1 MLIKER
7 LKEVLK
13 TEPREFQVKGIE
25 FLEAQKGRALLGD
38 DMGLGKTIQVLG
50 YLALHP
56 EITPVIIVCPSN
68 AKYEWLKQIDQH
80 TKSLR
85 AEIVSGRK
93 PYPTSAPIII
103 INYDIL
109 TYWVNHLIA
118 LTPAGIV
125 MDECHYVKNL
135 RVARTKSCK
144 KLSAV
149 CKVVIPLSGTP
160 IVNRPSEFFP
170 VLNMIRPSEFG
181 NFWNYA
187 FRYCAPKR
195 AFRGRGWDFS
205 GSQRSEEL
213 HRRVSPFMIRRRKE
227 EVLKEL
233 PPKQRIPVQIDLS
246 NRKEYLLARDEFL
259 TWYRAEKGAEKAET
273 AEKAE
278 AFVKLGQLRQV
289 AAQGKLQA
297 AKEWI
302 QDYLNST
309 DGKLVIFAYH
319 RAIFQNLVESFTKI
333 CACGGGGA
341 SEKRYKEIE
350 KFQTDPKCR
359 LFIGT
364 IKADNQAITLT
375 AANAVLFIEQ
385 GWTPGEHD
393 QAEDRI
399 NRIGQKA
406 DSITAYYF
414 LGKDSID
421 EYLWELIE
429 KKREIITKILDG
441 EEKWTKLK
449 EKINW
454 QSLLARL

>member
-25 FLEAQKGRALLGD
+25 FLEATRGRALLGD
-38 DMGLGKTIQVLG
+38 DMGLGKTLQILG

-56 EITPVIIVCPSN
+56 EITPVIIVCPAN
-68 AKYEWLKQIDQH
+68 AKYEWLKQIEQH

-85 AEIVSGRK
+85 AEVVSGRK

-109 TYWVNHLIA
+109 TYWVDHLMT

-135 RVARTKSCK
+135 RVARTKACK
-144 KLSAV
+144 RLSSA
-149 CKVVIPLSGTP
+149 CKVILPLSGTP

-181 NFWNYA
+181 SFWNYA

-195 AFRGRGWDFS
+195 AFRGQGWDFS
-205 GSQRSEEL
+205 GAAHTEEL
-213 HRRVSPFMIRRRKE
+213 HKKVYPIMLRRKKS
-227 EVLKEL
+227 EVLSEL
-233 PPKQRIPVQIDLS
+233 PPKQRIPIFIEIS
-246 NRKEYLLARDEFL
+246 NRREYEKARDIFL
-259 TWYRAEKGAEKAET
+259 AWYKENYGVEKA
-273 AEKAE
+273 AKAAKAE
-278 AFVKLGQLRQV
+278 GFVRLGKLRQLV
-289 AAQGKLQA
+289 AEGKIKA
-297 AKEWI
+297 VETWI
-302 QDYLNST
+302 NDYLEST
-309 DGKLVIFAYH
+309 DGKLVVFAYH
-319 RAIFQNLVESFTKI
+319 REIFDHFATAYKDI
-333 CACGGGGA
+333 CACGGGA
-341 SEKRYKEIE
+341 SEQRHQEIE
-350 KFQTDPKCR
+350 RFQTDPKCR
-359 LFIGT
+359 LFVGT

>member
-56 EITPVIIVCPSN
+56 ELSPIIIVCPSS
-68 AKYEWLKQIDQH
+68 AKYEWQSQIENH
-80 TKSLR
+80 TKNLSC
-85 AEIVSGRK
+85 EILNGRK
-93 PYPTSAPIII
+93 PYPVKERISV

-109 TYWVNHLIA
+109 PYWEAYLLTLKPQALI
-118 LTPAGIV
+118 L
-125 MDECHYVKNL
+125 DECHYVKNQ
-135 RVARTKSCK
+135 RVKRTEASRRISK
-144 KLSAV
+144 V
-149 CKVVIPLSGTP
+149 CQVIIPLSGTP
-160 IVNRPSEFFP
+160 IINRPSEFFP
-170 VLNMIRPSEFG
+170 VLNMVRPAEFRS
-181 NFWNYA
+181 FWQYA

-195 AFRGRGWDFS
+195 AFRGQGWDFS
-205 GSQRSEEL
+205 GSQRPEEL

-233 PPKQRIPVQIDLS
+233 PPKQRIPIQIDLS

-259 TWYRAEKGAEKAET
+259 TWYRKEKGAEKAES

-278 AFVKLGQLRQV
+278 AFVRLGQLRKVV
-289 AAQGKLQA
+289 AEGKLKA

-302 QDYLNST
+302 QDYLDST
-309 DGKLVIFAYH
+309 DGKIVVFAYH
-319 RAIFQNLVESFTKI
+319 RAIFENLVEEYKKI
-333 CACGGGGA
+333 CACGGGAGEA
-341 SEKRYKEIE
+341 RHEEVKR
-350 KFQTDPKCR
+350 FQTDPKCR
-359 LFIGT
+359 VFIGS
-364 IKADNQAITLT
+364 IKADKEAITLT
-375 AANAVLFIEQ
+375 AANTVVFIEQ

-399 NRIGQKA
+399 NRIGQQA

-421 EYLWELIE
+421 EYLWDLIE

-454 QSLLARL
+454 QSLIARL

>member
-1 MLIKER
+1 MTLKER
-7 LKEVLK
+7 LTTVLK
-13 TEPREFQVKGIE
+13 TVPREFQVKGIE

-56 EITPVIIVCPSN
+56 EITPVIIVCPSS
-68 AKYEWLKQIDQH
+68 AKYEWQSQIENH
-80 TKSLR
+80 TKNLSC
-85 AEIVSGRK
+85 EILNGRK
-93 PYPTSAPIII
+93 PYPVKERILV

-109 TYWVNHLIA
+109 PYWEAYLLTLKPQALI
-118 LTPAGIV
+118 L
-125 MDECHYVKNL
+125 DECHYVKNQ
-135 RVARTKSCK
+135 RVKRTEASRRISK
-144 KLSAV
+144 V
-149 CKVVIPLSGTP
+149 CQVIIPLSGTP
-160 IVNRPSEFFP
+160 IINRPSEFFP

-181 NFWNYA
+181 SFWNYA

-195 AFRGRGWDFS
+195 AFRGQGWDFS
-205 GSQRSEEL
+205 GSQRPEEL

-233 PPKQRIPVQIDLS
+233 PPKQRIPIQIDLS

-259 TWYRAEKGAEKAET
+259 TWYRAEKGEEKAEK

-278 AFVKLGQLRQV
+278 AFVRLGQLRKVV
-289 AAQGKLQA
+289 AEGKLKA

-302 QDYLNST
+302 QDYLDST
-309 DGKLVIFAYH
+309 DGKLVVFAYH
-319 RAIFQNLVESFTKI
+319 RAIFQNLVESFAKI
-333 CACGGGGA
+333 CACGGGAGEA
-341 SEKRYKEIE
+341 RHEEVKR
-350 KFQTDPKCR
+350 FQTDPKCR
-359 LFIGT
+359 VFIGS
-364 IKADNQAITLT
+364 IKADKEAITLT
-375 AANAVLFIEQ
+375 AANTVVFIEQ

-421 EYLWELIE
+421 EYLWDLIE

-454 QSLLARL
+454 QNLLARL

>member
-56 EITPVIIVCPSN
+56 ELSPIIIVCPSS
-68 AKYEWLKQIDQH
+68 AKYEWQSQIENH
-80 TKSLR
+80 TKNLSC
-85 AEIVSGRK
+85 EILNGRK
-93 PYPTSAPIII
+93 PYPVKERISV

-109 TYWVNHLIA
+109 PYWEAYLLTLKPQALI
-118 LTPAGIV
+118 L
-125 MDECHYVKNL
+125 DECHYVKNQ
-135 RVARTKSCK
+135 RVKRTEASRRISK
-144 KLSAV
+144 V
-149 CKVVIPLSGTP
+149 CQVIIPLSGTP
-160 IVNRPSEFFP
+160 IINRPSEFFP

-181 NFWNYA
+181 SFWNYA

-195 AFRGRGWDFS
+195 AFRGQGWDFS
-205 GSQRSEEL
+205 GSQRPEEL

-233 PPKQRIPVQIDLS
+233 PPKQRIPIQIDLS

-259 TWYRAEKGAEKAET
+259 TWYRAEKGAEKAES

-289 AAQGKLQA
+289 AAQGKLKA

-302 QDYLNST
+302 QDYLDST
-309 DGKLVIFAYH
+309 DGKIVVFAYH
-319 RAIFQNLVESFTKI
+319 RAIFENLVEEYKKI
-333 CACGGGGA
+333 CACGGGAGEA
-341 SEKRYKEIE
+341 RHEEVKR
-350 KFQTDPKCR
+350 FQTDPKCR
-359 LFIGT
+359 VFIGS
-364 IKADNQAITLT
+364 IKADKEAITLT
-375 AANAVLFIEQ
+375 AANTVVFIEQ

-399 NRIGQKA
+399 NRIGQQA

-421 EYLWELIE
+421 EYLWDLIE

-454 QSLLARL
+454 QSLIARL

>member
-56 EITPVIIVCPSN
+56 ELSLIIIVCPSS
-68 AKYEWLKQIDQH
+68 AKYEWQSQIENH
-80 TKSLR
+80 TKNLSC
-85 AEIVSGRK
+85 EILNGRK
-93 PYPTSAPIII
+93 PYPVKERILV

-109 TYWVNHLIA
+109 PYWEAYLLTLKPQALI
-118 LTPAGIV
+118 L
-125 MDECHYVKNL
+125 DECHYVKNQ
-135 RVARTKSCK
+135 RVKRTMASK
-144 KLSAV
+144 KISSV

-160 IVNRPSEFFP
+160 IINRPSEFFP

-181 NFWNYA
+181 SFWHYA

-195 AFRGRGWDFS
+195 AFRGQGWDFS
-205 GSQRSEEL
+205 GSQRPEEL
-213 HRRVSPFMIRRRKE
+213 HRRVSPFMIRRMKE
-227 EVLKEL
+227 EVLMEL
-233 PPKQRIPVQIDLS
+233 PPKQRIPIFIDLS
-246 NRKEYLLARDEFL
+246 NRKEYVQARDGFL

-278 AFVKLGQLRQV
+278 AFVKIGQLRQV
-289 AAQGKLQA
+289 AAQGKLRA

-302 QDYLNST
+302 RDYLDST
-309 DGKLVIFAYH
+309 DGKLVVFAYH

-333 CACGGGGA
+333 CACGGGAGEA
-341 SEKRYKEIE
+341 RHKEVQR
-350 KFQTDPKCR
+350 FQTDPKCR
-359 LFIGT
+359 IFIGS
-364 IKADNQAITLT
+364 IKADKEAITLT
-375 AANAVLFIEQ
+375 AANTVVFVEQ

-421 EYLWELIE
+421 EYLWDLIE

-454 QSLLARL
+454 QNLLARL

>member
-1 MLIKER
+1 MTLKER
-7 LKEVLK
+7 LTTVLK
-13 TEPREFQVKGIE
+13 TVPREFQVKGIE

-38 DMGLGKTIQVLG
+38 DMGLGKTLQVLG

-56 EITPVIIVCPSN
+56 EIAPVVIVCPSS
-68 AKYEWLKQIDQH
+68 AKYEWQSQIENH
-80 TKSLR
+80 TKNLSC
-85 AEIVSGRK
+85 EILNGRK
-93 PYPTSAPIII
+93 PYPVKERILV

-109 TYWVNHLIA
+109 PYWEAYLLTLKPQALI
-118 LTPAGIV
+118 L
-125 MDECHYVKNL
+125 DECHYVKNQ
-135 RVARTKSCK
+135 RVKRTEASRRISK
-144 KLSAV
+144 V
-149 CKVVIPLSGTP
+149 CQVIIPLSGTP
-160 IVNRPSEFFP
+160 IINRPSEFFP

-181 NFWNYA
+181 SFWNYA

-195 AFRGRGWDFS
+195 AFRGQGWDFS
-205 GSQRSEEL
+205 GSQRPEEL

-233 PPKQRIPVQIDLS
+233 PPKQRIPIQIDLS

-259 TWYRAEKGAEKAET
+259 TWYRAEKGEEKAEK

-278 AFVKLGQLRQV
+278 AFVRLGQLRKVV
-289 AAQGKLQA
+289 AEGKLKA

-302 QDYLNST
+302 QDYLDST
-309 DGKLVIFAYH
+309 DGKLVVFAYH
-319 RAIFQNLVESFTKI
+319 RAIFQNLVESFAKI
-333 CACGGGGA
+333 CACGGGAGEA
-341 SEKRYKEIE
+341 RHEEVKR
-350 KFQTDPKCR
+350 FQTDPKCR
-359 LFIGT
+359 VFIGS
-364 IKADNQAITLT
+364 IKADKEAITLT
-375 AANAVLFIEQ
+375 AANTVVFIEQ

-421 EYLWELIE
+421 EYLWDLIE

-454 QSLLARL
+454 QNLLARL

>member
-56 EITPVIIVCPSN
+56 ELSPIIIVCPSS
-68 AKYEWLKQIDQH
+68 AKYEWQSQIENH
-80 TKSLR
+80 TKNLSC
-85 AEIVSGRK
+85 EILNGRK
-93 PYPTSAPIII
+93 PYPVKEKILV

-109 TYWVNHLIA
+109 PYWEAYLLALSPQALI
-118 LTPAGIV
+118 L
-125 MDECHYVKNL
+125 DECHYVKNQ
-135 RVARTKSCK
+135 RVKRTMASK
-144 KLSAV
+144 KISSV

-160 IVNRPSEFFP
+160 IINRPSEFFP
-170 VLNMIRPSEFG
+170 VLNMVRPAEFRS
-181 NFWNYA
+181 FWQYA

-195 AFRGRGWDFS
+195 AFRGQGWDFS
-205 GSQRSEEL
+205 GSQRPEEL

-233 PPKQRIPVQIDLS
+233 PPKQRIPIQIDLS

-302 QDYLNST
+302 QDYLDST
-309 DGKLVIFAYH
+309 DGKLVVFAYH

-333 CACGGGGA
+333 CACGGGAGEA
-341 SEKRYKEIE
+341 RHKEVQR
-350 KFQTDPKCR
+350 FQTDPKCR
-359 LFIGT
+359 IFIGS
-364 IKADNQAITLT
+364 IKADKEAITLT
-375 AANAVLFIEQ
+375 AANTVVFIEQ

-441 EEKWTKLK
+441 EEKWTQLK
-449 EKINW
+449 QKISW